1 MLTTA
6 ELIMNDNTIT
16 TASCMFDTGALQA
29 SFIRRSVVENN
40 PMICGSLRNC
50 DVQVTLGDGAD
61 SSAVSVTSYVQLQI
75 RCTDTSSVSHTTP
88 PIWLLVMPE
97 LAEEVIIGLPHLV
110 RHLPDCFVS
119 HIMAAVKDAH
129 TRHAATANLSALHAR
144 HTTFRQSNV
153 DRLSSP
159 QPLLA
164 PAGTT
169 HFRLLS
175 LNVNGFNAAFRS
187 GLQEYLVG
195 QWDSHDVLLLQE
207 VKLVPA
213 KHNKAIALLTSIGYS
228 DVAINSI
235 AGQRG
240 VLIAVKPLF
249 PLPLY
254 TCDIPSCDLPDSR
267 GRILTATWSDPPVTV
282 VNAYLPFCNP
292 EIPDID
298 SRCSLFRQAFT
309 SYVKALQI
317 GAYSRQRHVI
327 VAGDLQVAPT
337 ELDESVTCVPPSPGS
352 TDLERM
358 DHIHMVATCSLV
370 DAFRYLHPTTV
381 AYTARST
388 YPQWTGGQR
397 VADKRIDMFMST
409 LYPYSASI
417 DTKPYCF
424 TDHAA
429 VSASYHL
436 PLIPPISNH
445 ESENEREGAGET
457 RCNVLLSAKDKMI
470 AQILEGYAQKVST
483 PEPAPEEQNVP
494 HARGLPTCWEEA
506 IAGISL
512 EESHENYVK
521 QISTQLAPWCLED
534 DRMMQLM
541 LSDEARFVFG
551 TPLDGRGIQGIPDLH
566 LDFDPDIPKDHRAKC
581 RDVPQQIRHII
592 EEHLQSYLD
601 KNLFEM
607 SYKALYTSPIVIA
620 KKATPPY
627 FRVAIDYRWINQFVR
642 MIQAHTPVILQELHK
657 AQGWEVFADIDWTE
671 AFHQIRLDASTS
683 EMLSIVTTI
692 GPMRPRFMME
702 GVAPASSVLQ
712 NAVSQ
717 IFAPIRSESICIFD
731 NILTGGTKDTLVTKV
746 KNVVDLCYKH
756 NIHLNFKKT
765 WIGQDTANYFGY
777 ELFNKGYRIDN
788 SRKSAIKALPFP
800 NYGKGKRENT
810 TLVRAFLGFTVYF
823 ISFTENYAQHA
834 APLHDMTKDSFDWN
848 ESTWQRD
855 YRADFE
861 RFKEALDASMDRI
874 YPDFTLTWIL
884 MTDASDVAVGWVLI
898 QLRPGANDTYDTE
911 VIAVGSEKFS
921 TAAEINWPINE
932 KEAYGIL
939 RGVETNHNLLFA
951 KPFFI
956 ITDHWN
962 LTFTEKA
969 ANKKLGRYLLVISQ
983 YPIQGT
989 LKVKSEVN
997 GPPDTLTR
1005 SWPNPEALER
1015 IEARNTNQKP
1025 GQMEATPEP
1034 LSFSALLLAAAEA
1047 PTDECFEATHD
1058 DALTRGLFGGEVQRE
1073 TLNCQYYDALCTP
1086 CILPP
1091 STCDLFLLQP
1101 KNWQDPNS
1109 APSQQMFRFMVDG
1122 QIAFQGRLQSIR
1134 CTSTGRNGPC
1144 RNRAVFGAPLCW
1156 QHLLRDKNLRI
1167 KPSEF
1172 GKGLFAQSRTSQPG
1186 DTIFRRGQTV
1196 IAYEG
1201 QELTIRDLESRYK
1214 THTAPYAVSKR
1225 SGLVEDAALLRSA
1238 ASHANHSAR
1247 PNAHFGV
1254 NNGNKVVIV
1263 ADRNIHHNEEIL
1275 LNYNRGRG
1283 QKYLFEASG
1292 VSHSTR
1298 TARLNT
1304 LPESRPVTSP
1314 DQGAL
1319 STRVQV
1325 HDPPIVQYSEAAKRA
1340 MFKQCHGRKSGH
1352 WGVGKTWKEL
1362 NRFYPGHSLPYTQVQ
1377 TLVYECPRCQKYK
1390 IGSSDLIIQ
1399 PKATVLQPI
1408 DAFNTISMD
1417 GIDISP
1423 PDKYGMSHIHISKNL
1438 GTNKIHLFASASRDK
1453 SSAADAVLDCRTH
1466 MPFRYLQTDQGSDYR
1481 SDCVAEVNKFLAI
1494 HHHIGLVNHPQAT
1507 GIERDVQEVKRFVV
1521 ELATSHILKDE
1532 WSRPRVLKVAEFLIN
1547 DDPDESTNLSPNQL
1561 TVGRQDQILQQI
1573 LENTQSTATATS
1585 RASPYHKL
1593 LLDDLAEVHRIW
1605 TAYKARLALK
1615 NTEFNL
1621 HAPQNKYQ
1629 PGDLIFKTLT
1639 KLERKGTFSARRLGP
1654 YEVLKQRGNNVAVR
1668 NLVDGSPRAFHVSD
1682 CVLFSG
1688 SKPDAIILA
1697 RQDDNQWE
1705 VDKILG
1711 WRGDPDSRHST
1722 SFLTLFNTGEKV
1734 WMNYTTDI
1742 HTTTEFINYCSTR
1755 APLQQLTTTVALAKR
1770 RDSDRNRIG
1779 LTQKPNDR
1787 VFIDARLLGHVVYQL
1802 KTYSIPDKYST
1813 RYMLSATVV
1822 RATRTRATLSI
1833 PLLDLTISLTASA
1846 ISKWTCAQ
1854 LDTGTPY
1861 PDPTMLVTR
1870 EFLKLHPSMA
1880 TAALPVD
1887 YVDLSAEE
1895 ANALLDSYDS
1905 PNRRE

>member
-1 MLTTA
+1 
-6 ELIMNDNTIT
+6 
-16 TASCMFDTGALQA
+16 
-29 SFIRRSVVENN
+29 
-40 PMICGSLRNC
+40 
-50 DVQVTLGDGAD
+50 
-61 SSAVSVTSYVQLQI
+61 
-75 RCTDTSSVSHTTP
+75 
-88 PIWLLVMPE
+88 MPE

-110 RHLPDCFVS
+110 RYLPDCFVS

-129 TRHAATANLSALHAR
+129 TRHAATASLTQLHST

-153 DRLSSP
+153 EKLSP
-159 QPLLA
+159 TQPSLA
-164 PAGTT
+164 IAGTASI
-169 HFRLLS
+169 RLLS

-187 GLQEYLVG
+187 GLQEYLVD

-213 KHNKAIALLTSIGYS
+213 KHGKAIALLKSIGYS
-228 DVAINSI
+228 DVVINSI

-267 GRILTATWSDPPVTV
+267 GRLLTATWSEPPVTV
-282 VNAYLPFCNP
+282 VNVYLPFCNP
-292 EIPDID
+292 EIPEID
-298 SRCSLFRQAFT
+298 SRCSLFRRT
-309 SYVKALQI
+309 LTHYIRDLQL
-317 GAYSRQRHVI
+317 GASHRHRHVI
-327 VAGDLQVAPT
+327 LAGDFQVALT
-337 ELDESVTCVPPSPGS
+337 EMDESVTCTPPSPGS
-352 TDLERM
+352 TDLERV
-358 DHIHMVATCSLV
+358 DHLHMVDTCSLV
-370 DAFRYLHPTTV
+370 DAFRYLHPTMV

-417 DTKPYCF
+417 DTKPYRF

-436 PLIPPISNH
+436 PPIPPISNH
-445 ESENEREGAGET
+445 ENENEREGAGET
-457 RCNVLLSAKDKMI
+457 RCSVLLSAKDKMI
-470 AQILEGYAQKVST
+470 AQILEGYALKVST

-534 DRMMQLM
+534 ERMMQLM

-601 KNLFEM
+601 KSLFEM
-607 SYKALYTSPIVIA
+607 SYKAMYTSPIVIA

-671 AFHQIRLDASTS
+671 AFHQIRLDAATS

-717 IFAPIRSESICIFD
+717 IFATIRSESICIFD
-731 NILTGGTKDTLVTKV
+731 NILTGGTKETLVTKV
-746 KNVVDLCYKH
+746 KDVVDLCYKH

-800 NYGKGKRENT
+800 NYGKNKKENT

-823 ISFTENYAQHA
+823 ISFTENYAHHA
-834 APLHDMTKDSFDWN
+834 APLHDMTRDGFDWN

-884 MTDASDVAVGWVLI
+884 MTDASDVAVKWVLI

-1005 SWPNPEALER
+1005 SWPKPEALER
-1015 IEARNTNQKP
+1015 IEAMNIIQPPHQT
-1025 GQMEATPEP
+1025 EVIPES
-1034 LSFSALLLAAAEA
+1034 LALSALLSTAAEA
-1047 PTDECFEATHD
+1047 PTTECFESTYD
-1058 DALTRGLFGGEVQRE
+1058 NALTRGLFGAEVQHE
-1073 TLNCQYYDALCTP
+1073 ALDCQYYDALCTP
-1086 CILPP
+1086 CTLPP
-1091 STCDLFLLQP
+1091 PTCDLFLLQP
-1101 KNWQDPNS
+1101 RNWRDPDS
-1109 APSQQMFRFMVDG
+1109 APSQQMFRFMVNG

-1134 CTSTGRNGPC
+1134 CTSTGKKGPC

-1156 QHLLRDKNLRI
+1156 QHLLRDKSLRI

-1186 DTIFRRGQTV
+1186 DTVFRRGQTV

-1201 QELTIRDLESRYK
+1201 QELTVRDLESRYK
-1214 THTAPYAVSKR
+1214 THTAPY
-1225 SGLVEDAALLRSA
+1225 
-1238 ASHANHSAR
+1238 
-1247 PNAHFGV
+1247 
-1254 NNGNKVVIV
+1254 
-1263 ADRNIHHNEEIL
+1263 
-1275 LNYNRGRG
+1275 
-1283 QKYLFEASG
+1283 
-1292 VSHSTR
+1292 
-1298 TARLNT
+1298 
-1304 LPESRPVTSP
+1304 
-1314 DQGAL
+1314 
-1319 STRVQV
+1319 
-1325 HDPPIVQYSEAAKRA
+1325 
-1340 MFKQCHGRKSGH
+1340 M
-1352 WGVGKTWKEL
+1352 
-1362 NRFYPGHSLPYTQVQ
+1362 
-1377 TLVYECPRCQKYK
+1377 
-1390 IGSSDLIIQ
+1390 
-1399 PKATVLQPI
+1399 
-1408 DAFNTISMD
+1408 
-1417 GIDISP
+1417 
-1423 PDKYGMSHIHISKNL
+1423 
-1438 GTNKIHLFASASRDK
+1438 
-1453 SSAADAVLDCRTH
+1453 
-1466 MPFRYLQTDQGSDYR
+1466 
-1481 SDCVAEVNKFLAI
+1481 
-1494 HHHIGLVNHPQAT
+1494 
-1507 GIERDVQEVKRFVV
+1507 
-1521 ELATSHILKDE
+1521 LK
-1532 WSRPRVLKVAEFLIN
+1532 K
-1547 DDPDESTNLSPNQL
+1547 
-1561 TVGRQDQILQQI
+1561 
-1573 LENTQSTATATS
+1573 
-1585 RASPYHKL
+1585 
-1593 LLDDLAEVHRIW
+1593 
-1605 TAYKARLALK
+1605 
-1615 NTEFNL
+1615 
-1621 HAPQNKYQ
+1621 
-1629 PGDLIFKTLT
+1629 
-1639 KLERKGTFSARRLGP
+1639 
-1654 YEVLKQRGNNVAVR
+1654 
-1668 NLVDGSPRAFHVSD
+1668 
-1682 CVLFSG
+1682 
-1688 SKPDAIILA
+1688 
-1697 RQDDNQWE
+1697 
-1705 VDKILG
+1705 
-1711 WRGDPDSRHST
+1711 
-1722 SFLTLFNTGEKV
+1722 
-1734 WMNYTTDI
+1734 
-1742 HTTTEFINYCSTR
+1742 
-1755 APLQQLTTTVALAKR
+1755 
-1770 RDSDRNRIG
+1770 
-1779 LTQKPNDR
+1779 
-1787 VFIDARLLGHVVYQL
+1787 
-1802 KTYSIPDKYST
+1802 
-1813 RYMLSATVV
+1813 
-1822 RATRTRATLSI
+1822 
-1833 PLLDLTISLTASA
+1833 
-1846 ISKWTCAQ
+1846 
-1854 LDTGTPY
+1854 
-1861 PDPTMLVTR
+1861 
-1870 EFLKLHPSMA
+1870 
-1880 TAALPVD
+1880 
-1887 YVDLSAEE
+1887 
-1895 ANALLDSYDS
+1895 
-1905 PNRRE
+1905 